1 VNAESARQVAA
12 KSHKR
17 ENSMAKSVKS
27 KTSKISGS
35 NKRGLKAPIKT
46 SKLEGTKVGTPPP
59 IGGWRLAGNHNET
72 LLR

>member
-1 VNAESARQVAA
+1 
-12 KSHKR
+12 
-17 ENSMAKSVKS
+17 MAKSVKS